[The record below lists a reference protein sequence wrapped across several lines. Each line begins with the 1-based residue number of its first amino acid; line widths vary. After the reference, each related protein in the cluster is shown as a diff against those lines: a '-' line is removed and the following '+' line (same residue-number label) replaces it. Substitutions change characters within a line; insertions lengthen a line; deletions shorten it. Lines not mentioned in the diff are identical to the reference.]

1 MNDKPMVSIVTIV
14 YNAAEYLEETIQSV
28 INQTY
33 DSVEYIVIDG
43 SSTDG
48 PLDVIKQ
55 YEGEINHWVSEE
67 DRGIYDAMNKG
78 INLANGEW
86 INFMNSGDVFHDNDV
101 LLNFYK
107 ESKKFQNVD
116 FFYSDSIVKEGKKY
130 ICNKEKRILIHQAI
144 IYRIAMHKKI
154 GSYVVVKNLTT
165 ADYLF
170 FMLSYNYNWQ
180 KLNFP
185 ISIHDTHGVSS
196 GLHTFLQKN
205 AIDLLFGFNGRI
217 KTILFL
223 SIHPL
228 YNKIKTLFK

>member
-1 MNDKPMVSIVTIV
+1 MNGKPIVSIVTIV

-28 INQTY
+28 ISQTY
-33 DSVEYIVIDG
+33 NNVEYIVIDG
-43 SSTDG
+43 GSTDG
-48 PLDVIKQ
+48 TLDVIKQ
-55 YEGEINHWVSEE
+55 HKGKIDYWVSEE
-67 DRGIYDAMNKG
+67 DKGIYDAMNKG

-107 ESKKFQNVD
+107 ESKKSQNID

-144 IYRIAMHKKI
+144 IYRIAMHEKI
-154 GSYVVVKNLTT
+154 GRYVVVKNLTT

-185 ISIHDTHGVSS
+185 ISIHDAHGVSS

-217 KTILFL
+217 KTIIFL

-228 YNKIKTLFK
+228 YNKIKRLFK